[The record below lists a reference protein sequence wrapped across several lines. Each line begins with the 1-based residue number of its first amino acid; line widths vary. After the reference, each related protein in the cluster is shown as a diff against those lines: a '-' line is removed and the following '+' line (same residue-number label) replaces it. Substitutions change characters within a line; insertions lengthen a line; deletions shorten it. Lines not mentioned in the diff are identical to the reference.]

1 MARAERICKTE
12 NDMVG
17 ENVFDVSRPNTLSN
31 PFTHIKDKKTLAKRV
46 VKDRETAIRLYG
58 EYFDEMVKRENSEFK
73 KEFDRMYEAFV
84 TYDVIYLKCF
94 CKVGNDPLHPVET
107 CHADYIIKKLNQR
120 LVKSKIDEVLGKR
133 TNEEAND

>member
-12 NDMVG
+12 NDMLG

-46 VKDRETAIRLYG
+46 IKDRETAIRLYK

-73 KEFDRMYEAFV
+73 KEFDRMYEA
-84 TYDVIYLKCF
+84 YLKYDTIYIKCY
-94 CKVGNDPLHPVET
+94 CKLDES
-107 CHADYIIKKLNQR
+107 CHGDYIIKKLNQR
-120 LVKSKIDEVLGKR
+120 LVKSKIDEVLNKR